1 MSEVNRYSRY
11 EPLFGS
17 WYIKDK
23 IGQGAIGQV
32 YEIERT
38 ELGTTYKAAL
48 KAITIPEGPD
58 DIKRVLSSG
67 VAREDLPDYYRNL
80 IRNIASEFQYLAKLK
95 GNSYIVN
102 YEDHQIIE
110 NEEELSWDVLI
121 KTELLTP
128 LVEYSIEHPLKEK
141 DVLLLGIDLCRALQF
156 CAQYNILHRDI
167 KPENIFI
174 APSGDFKLGDFGIAR
189 VVEETYVNLSRKGTY
204 TYMAP
209 EVFHGQKYDQSA
221 DLYSLGL
228 VMYKYLNHGRIPFMP
243 DYPAKIAFDDAEK
256 AFSDRMSGKTIPA
269 PAQCSAKLRKIILKA
284 CAYDPA
290 DRYRSADEMLTDLEK
305 LRLRRGKK
313 PVSAKAA
320 GNPVQKSDGRAL
332 SEMKNTLLLETVT
345 AAGSEAKAPVRIQDT
360 KSNSKRRYKILAAVL
375 VCLAL
380 LGAGVYAA
388 IPKEVT
394 DITGIDANVSLYYD
408 GELKPEYKVEPD
420 WFKDEKIRFKSDDDS
435 VFTVNDE
442 GVIKAASIGESD
454 LEMKAK
460 EYTKTV
466 HVEVVPKVTAITGIE
481 ESYSLYRGS
490 TIQLLPALEPEEF
503 ADEPVTYTSSD
514 SEVASVD
521 ETGLV
526 TAAGA
531 GEATITIT
539 SGGSSTST
547 QVTVSV
553 PVVRRASSGSSS
565 GPGGS
570 SGSSG
575 GSSSKP
581 KKSKESFGDEEYF

>member
-38 ELGTTYKAAL
+38 DLGTTYKAAL

-128 LVEYSIEHPLKEK
+128 LVEHSIDHPLKEK
-141 DVLLLGIDLCRALQF
+141 DVLLLGIDICRALQF

-174 APSGDFKLGDFGIAR
+174 APSGDYKLGDFGIAR
-189 VVEETYVNLSRKGTY
+189 MVEETYVNLSRKGTY

-256 AFSDRMSGKTIPA
+256 AFSDRMTGKAIPA
-269 PAQCSAKLRKIILKA
+269 PSQCSAKLRKIILKA
-284 CAYDPA
+284 CAYNPEE
-290 DRYRSADEMLTDLEK
+290 RYQSAEEMLTDLEK

-313 PVSAKAA
+313 PVSAKSAVKPSQGA
-320 GNPVQKSDGRAL
+320 EGRDL
-332 SEMKNTLLLETVT
+332 
-345 AAGSEAKAPVRIQDT
+345 SEAKDSLLPESVAADGSVEKTPVRTQAT

-375 VCLAL
+375 ICLAL
-380 LGAGVYAA
+380 LGAGVYAS

-481 ESYSLYRGS
+481 ESYALYRGN
-490 TIQLLPALEPEEF
+490 TMQLSPALEPEEF

-526 TAAGA
+526 TAASA

-539 SGGSSTST
+539 SGGTSTST
-547 QVTVSV
+547 KVTVSV
-553 PVVRRASSGSSS
+553 PVVRRSTSGSSS
-565 GPGGS
+565 GSGGS

>member
-38 ELGTTYKAAL
+38 DLGTTYKAAL

-128 LVEYSIEHPLKEK
+128 LVEHSIDHPLKEK
-141 DVLLLGIDLCRALQF
+141 DVLLLGIDICRALQF

-174 APSGDFKLGDFGIAR
+174 APSGDYKLGDFGIAR
-189 VVEETYVNLSRKGTY
+189 MVEETYVNLSRKGTY

-256 AFSDRMSGKTIPA
+256 AFSDRMTGKAIPA

-284 CAYDPA
+284 CAYNPEE
-290 DRYRSADEMLTDLEK
+290 RYQSADEMLTDLEK

-313 PVSAKAA
+313 PVTAKPA
-320 GNPVQKSDGRAL
+320 QKSDGQAL
-332 SEMKNTLLLETVT
+332 SKTKDTLL
-345 AAGSEAKAPVRIQDT
+345 P
-360 KSNSKRRYKILAAVL
+360 
-375 VCLAL
+375 
-380 LGAGVYAA
+380 
-388 IPKEVT
+388 
-394 DITGIDANVSLYYD
+394 
-408 GELKPEYKVEPD
+408 
-420 WFKDEKIRFKSDDDS
+420 
-435 VFTVNDE
+435 
-442 GVIKAASIGESD
+442 
-454 LEMKAK
+454 
-460 EYTKTV
+460 
-466 HVEVVPKVTAITGIE
+466 
-481 ESYSLYRGS
+481 
-490 TIQLLPALEPEEF
+490 
-503 ADEPVTYTSSD
+503 
-514 SEVASVD
+514 
-521 ETGLV
+521 
-526 TAAGA
+526 
-531 GEATITIT
+531 
-539 SGGSSTST
+539 
-547 QVTVSV
+547 
-553 PVVRRASSGSSS
+553 
-565 GPGGS
+565 
-570 SGSSG
+570 
-575 GSSSKP
+575 
-581 KKSKESFGDEEYF
+581 